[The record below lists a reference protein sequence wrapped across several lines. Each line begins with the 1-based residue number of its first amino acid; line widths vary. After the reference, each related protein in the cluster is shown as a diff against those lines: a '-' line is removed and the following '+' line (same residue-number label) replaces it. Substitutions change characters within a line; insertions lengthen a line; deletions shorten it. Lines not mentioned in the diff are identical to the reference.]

1 MSQQNHADLI
11 VKLQQLRAIHHQ
23 WSQLIAELYEM
34 TRNVCRDISSE
45 LGDPNGL
52 TVSDINTESWDLGLF
67 SLPSLPTWEISFYG
81 DKLADCSINAAHKIM
96 KPGFSVQEQ
105 QVALSIR
112 IADTV
117 FHLLQIGNE
126 ARWCVLDDQ
135 TKKFVPVENLEE
147 RVKAALIT
155 AMTHK
160 ASELIQDRSPKPLA
174 WRQSVMNAKI
184 KCYQ

>member
-1 MSQQNHADLI
+1 MSQQSHPDLI
-11 VKLQQLRAIHHQ
+11 AKLQQLRAIHHQ
-23 WSQLIAELYEM
+23 WSWLIAELYEM
-34 TRNVCRDISSE
+34 TRSVCGDIGNE

-81 DKLADCSINAAHKIM
+81 DKLADCSIQAAHKIM

-112 IADTV
+112 IANLV
-117 FHLLQIGNE
+117 LHWLQIGNE

-135 TKKFVPVENLEE
+135 TKKFIPVENLGE
-147 RVKAALIT
+147 RVKTALIA
-155 AMTHK
+155 AMTSR
-160 ASELIQDRSPKPLA
+160 ADELIQDRSPKPPA
-174 WRQSVMNAKI
+174 WR
-184 KCYQ
+184 